1 MPCIVDDCIVL
12 CTGYSATPSNNCGP
26 SAGVHEWPNEGHGQ
40 RDCDTCEDNRPV
52 PPPQLGYHCVSEI
65 GECPIQEQSI

>member
-12 CTGYSATPSNNCGP
+12 CTGYSATPSKNCREGGP

-40 RDCDTCEDNRPV
+40 RDCDTCEDNLAITV
-52 PPPQLGYHCVSEI
+52 
-65 GECPIQEQSI
+65 